1 MRLGGDLRVGYT
13 IGGTQNDP
21 CARRLLLGHRGAA
34 KPRLQLTL
42 LLLREIDHISGTPHN
57 TNVPELPYDCKAL
70 SEHCTRRD
78 TRGLARAA
86 SELGRSSTGR
96 SGARRR

>member
-70 SEHCTRRD
+70 SEHCTSSLRFGAMRASQHA
-78 TRGLARAA
+78 GLQ
-86 SELGRSSTGR
+86 L
-96 SGARRR
+96 